1 MLALDPAVVVAV
13 WSAVEAYLPPP
24 PPDTHPLGCHRQRIP
39 DRDCFEQVLIR
50 LVTGCSWDV
59 AGRLGPAGETTLRNR
74 RNDWLAAGVFDKVC
88 EEAIAAYD
96 RIICLDLSDVAVDGS
111 LHKAPMGGEGT
122 GPNPTDRA
130 KSGWKW
136 SIATDRNG
144 IPLGWATD
152 GANRHDSIMFEPTL
166 DAVAA
171 RGLLADIET
180 LHLDRGYDS
189 SLTRQRCE
197 VAGIDDVVCAKKRR
211 RGEPKTVPGTKKPLS
226 LGMRWPVERTNSW
239 FSNFGQL
246 RRNTD
251 RFVAH
256 REAQI
261 ALAVALILTVK
272 LVKWAQRWSP
282 PD

>member
-1 MLALDPAVVVAV
+1 MLALDPRVVNAA
-13 WSAVEAYLPPP
+13 WAAVEAYLPERPA
-24 PPDTHPLGCHRQRIP
+24 DTHPLGCHRPRIA
-39 DRDCFEQVLIR
+39 DRDCFEAILFR

-59 AGRLGPAGETTLRNR
+59 AGRLVRGGETTLRNR
-74 RNDWLAAGVFDKVC
+74 RTEWLAAGVFDRFC
-88 EEAIAAYD
+88 AEATAAYD
-96 RIICLDLSDVAVDGS
+96 RIIELDLTDVAIDGS

-130 KSGWKW
+130 KCGWKW
-136 SIATDRNG
+136 SLATDRNG
-144 IPLGWATD
+144 IPLGWTTD
-152 GANRHDSIMFEPTL
+152 GANRHDSILFEPTL
-166 DAVAA
+166 DALAA
-171 RGLLADIET
+171 RGLIPDIET

-189 SLTRQRCE
+189 AVTGERCTAAGLT
-197 VAGIDDVVCAKKRR
+197 DVLCAKKRR
-211 RGEPKTVPGTKKPLS
+211 RGEPKTTNKPLS

-251 RFVAH
+251 RYIIH

-272 LVKWAQRWSP
+272 LVKWAKRWSP
-282 PD
+282 PT